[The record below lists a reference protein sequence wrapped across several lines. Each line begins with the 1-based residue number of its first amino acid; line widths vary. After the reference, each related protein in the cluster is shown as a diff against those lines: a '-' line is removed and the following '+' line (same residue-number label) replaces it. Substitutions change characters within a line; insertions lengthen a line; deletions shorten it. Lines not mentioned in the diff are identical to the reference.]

1 METEHGT
8 ATVGEPLASWL
19 LYLNCRSADK
29 NGAPRTRRRAW
40 RRTALRAARRADL
53 ALGGGGEGEREREE
67 REGPRLSKQEVGF
80 TLLAARDLLSKPADS
95 WIVAFLLPP
104 VPSSPLPLTYL
115 LPLAYNH
122 HITIMFTARR
132 DSN

>member
-1 METEHGT
+1 MGHQGRGAERG
-8 ATVGEPLASWL
+8 GGRLFEPRVA
-19 LYLNCRSADK
+19 RI
-29 NGAPRTRRRAW
+29 
-40 RRTALRAARRADL
+40 LRW
-53 ALGGGGEGEREREE
+53 GGGGEGEREREE

-95 WIVAFLLPP
+95 WIVAFLPPP